1 MHKQKGGRLWWRR
14 ETECRNRGLT
24 LPLAELEWG
33 GSPGPQSRSRHRSEW
48 NPDVTKSLL
57 QMSVVP
63 TTWPQVLERRPRLCR
78 KKVSHIPAPL

>member
-1 MHKQKGGRLWWRR
+1 MQESGADPAASRAGV
-14 ETECRNRGLT
+14 
-24 LPLAELEWG
+24 G
-33 GSPGPQSRSRHRSEW
+33 GSPGPQSWSRHGSEW

-63 TTWPQVLERRPRLCR
+63 TTWPQVLECRPRLCR